1 MKRILLTLLIVP
13 FLLAPALAA
22 DVNYAVGAYLGIAPS
37 LGGNLFTYQHE
48 SVFDS
53 STGIYG
59 MNRKDDALG
68 TTQIEPLTG
77 FSAGGMFKTLLYDY
91 FQVRIAC
98 NYTRSY
104 LGGTGTTVYLQ
115 GGVNTALDCEY
126 SFWAIDAPLT
136 FGLVIPFWKDIKL
149 SFNCGIA
156 YAYGQYQYSFESTA
170 GQWKGSFTGYGLPV
184 VMLIEGEYF
193 LTDRIAMASSLL
205 YYRGTSKVLSD
216 GSNTGGK
223 DFARLDFSG
232 YRFNLGVTFYFL
244 SI

>member
-1 MKRILLTLLIVP
+1 LCRSS
-13 FLLAPALAA
+13 LAPALAA
-22 DVNYAVGAYLGIAPS
+22 DVNYAVGAYFGIAPS

-59 MNRKDDALG
+59 MNRKDDAVS

-136 FGLVIPFWKDIKL
+136 FGLVIPFWKDIKI

-170 GQWKGSFTGYGLPV
+170 GEWKGSFAGYGLPCYAAR
-184 VMLIEGEYF
+184 GEYF
-193 LTDRIAMASSLL
+193 LTTGSQWPHRSSTTGALRKCSPTDRIRAARTSRGLISAAIASIS
-205 YYRGTSKVLSD
+205 
-216 GSNTGGK
+216 
-223 DFARLDFSG
+223 A
-232 YRFNLGVTFYFL
+232 
-244 SI
+244 